1 MTRLFQA
8 LAAVCLAGI
17 LQGCAVWGG
26 IEDERLMDTMA
37 SDKAVSLI
45 TKNNLM
51 AEKIGDGWD
60 INVYTYYGHV
70 FLVGEC
76 PENLRA
82 KMVEIARRDNRVR
95 SVTAH
100 WFEKPAQ
107 KVPSGAGDFK
117 VGSNVRFALI
127 GAKDLSSTRVD
138 TETNACRVVLL
149 GVVASEKERQ
159 IAIKA
164 AQNVQYV
171 QSVTS
176 YLFESRQGSELGFT
190 PSEETYPG
198 TYTETHRDFP
208 GERPHHE
215 AAPGG
220 VPDIQPEPA
229 PRTPG
234 HDAGVPP
241 IPDSPLPEGGEIRGR
256 DL

>member
-1 MTRLFQA
+1 
-8 LAAVCLAGI
+8 
-17 LQGCAVWGG
+17 
-26 IEDERLMDTMA
+26 MDTMA

-60 INVYTYYGHV
+60 IKVYTYYGHV

-76 PENLRA
+76 PESLRE

-100 WFEKPAQ
+100 WFEKPAK

-117 VGSNVRFALI
+117 IGSNVRFALI

-149 GVVASEKERQ
+149 GVVANEKEKE
-159 IAIKA
+159 IAVKA
-164 AQNVQYV
+164 AQSVQYV

-176 YLFESRQGSELGFT
+176 YLFVSRQGSELGFT
-190 PSEETYPG
+190 PSAETYPG
-198 TYTETHRDFP
+198 TYKETHRDFP
-208 GERPHHE
+208 GERPHGE
-215 AAPGG
+215 AVPAGAPG
-220 VPDIQPEPA
+220 IQPEPA
-229 PRTPG
+229 PAAPE

-241 IPDSPLPEGGEIRGR
+241 IPDSHLPEGGEIRGR

>member
-8 LAAVCLAGI
+8 LAAVCLAGV
-17 LQGCAVWGG
+17 LQGCAIWGG

-51 AEKIGDGWD
+51 AEKLGDGWN

-76 PENLRA
+76 PEGLRA

-95 SVTAH
+95 SVTPH
-100 WFEKPAQ
+100 WFEKPA
-107 KVPSGAGDFK
+107 KKLPAGAGDFK
-117 VGSNVRFALI
+117 IGSNVRFALI
-127 GAKDLSSTRVD
+127 GAKELSSTRVD
-138 TETNACRVVLL
+138 TETNAGRVVLL
-149 GVVASEKERQ
+149 GVVASEKEKQ

-176 YLFESRQGSELGFT
+176 YLFESKQGTELGFT
-190 PSEETYPG
+190 PAEESYPG
-198 TYTETHRDFP
+198 TYTETHKDFP
-208 GERPHHE
+208 GERPHQE
-215 AAPGG
+215 AT
-220 VPDIQPEPA
+220 PEAA

-234 HDAGVPP
+234 DEAGVPP
-241 IPDSPLPEGGEIRGR
+241 IPESPLPEGGEIRGR
-256 DL
+256 DI